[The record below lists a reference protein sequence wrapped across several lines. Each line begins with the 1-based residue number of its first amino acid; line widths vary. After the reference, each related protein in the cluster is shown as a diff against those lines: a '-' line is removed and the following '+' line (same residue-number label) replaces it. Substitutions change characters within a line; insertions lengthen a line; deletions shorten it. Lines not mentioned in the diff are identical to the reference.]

1 MTKIPVAEFDPYGSP
16 VALAVVPP
24 EYTQPSQGA
33 ALIRKIQPHL
43 PTRPIMLVSV
53 MDNGFRAYAPFQTH
67 LLLIHAQLQ
76 YLDFFEV
83 DLTAE
88 PPSPPPP
95 F

>member
-1 MTKIPVAEFDPYGSP
+1 MTKIPVAEFDPYGAP
-16 VALAVVPP
+16 IALALVPSCFTKP
-24 EYTQPSQGA
+24 EQGA
-33 ALIRKIQPHL
+33 PLIRRIQRHL

-53 MDNGFRAYAPFQTH
+53 EDNGYRAYAPFQTH
-67 LLLIHAQLQ
+67 VLLMHAQLQ

-83 DLTAE
+83 DLNAE